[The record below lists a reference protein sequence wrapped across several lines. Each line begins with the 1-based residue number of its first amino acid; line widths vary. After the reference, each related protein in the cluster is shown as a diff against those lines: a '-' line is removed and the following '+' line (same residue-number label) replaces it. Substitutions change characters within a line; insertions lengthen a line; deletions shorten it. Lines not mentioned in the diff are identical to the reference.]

1 MTVSLP
7 RNAALGGSLAVV
19 AALALS
25 ACGAAPD
32 NASTKTKDGKNAATA
47 TSAAD
52 FGGLDALA
60 KAAKKEGTL
69 HIIAVPR
76 DWANYGAAIDGFQ
89 KKYGI
94 KIEDE
99 SPDGTSQDE
108 INAVTSRKGQDRAPD
123 VLDLGSSFA
132 LSAAQQG
139 LVAPYKV
146 ASYTDIPE
154 GQKDPQARWFN
165 DYGGYISIGCDAKRV
180 KTCPTSFKDLLK
192 PQYKGQVA
200 LNGNPTKSGS
210 AFGGVYAAALA
221 NGGSFDNIQPG
232 LDFFGK
238 LKKNGNYTPVEST
251 PATVEKGETPI
262 SIDWD
267 YLNAGYADEF
277 KSKGVDWKVSIPSD
291 GQYAQYYSQAIN
303 KDAPHPAAARPL
315 QRRGPEPVAQGLR
328 PPGPDGRDGEGRHPR
343 QDGRRQAAEGH
354 RHAVLPDRGPAEQG
368 QDGHRSGLGEGRLRM
383 TAALPRA
390 DVAPVASAKRRRRAP
405 GWLAVVPLLVFT
417 AIAFGLPA
425 VAILD
430 GAFTVKDPT
439 TGATSYTTENLTT
452 SLQGPYLTAL
462 VGSVKLSAISA
473 ALGAL
478 LGLPLAQAV
487 VSSRSRA
494 LREAVLTASGVLAN
508 FGGVPL
514 AFAFVATLGNAG
526 VLTVH
531 LGLKDSGWDLY
542 SFWGLVLVYLYFLIP
557 LMVLTITSVSYTHL

>member
-7 RNAALGGSLAVV
+7 RNAVLGGCIAVV
-19 AALALS
+19 AAFALS

-32 NASTKTKDGKNAATA
+32 NASTTTKDGKSAATA

-52 FGGLDALA
+52 FGGMDALV

-76 DWANYGAAIDGFQ
+76 DWANYGALIDGFQ
-89 KKYGI
+89 KKYGV
-94 KIEDE
+94 KIDDE

-139 LVAPYKV
+139 LLAPYKV
-146 ASYTDIPE
+146 ASFADISSA
-154 GQKDPQARWFN
+154 QKDPQARWYN

-180 KTCPTSFKDLLK
+180 KQCPTSFKDLLQ
-192 PQYKGQVA
+192 PRYKGQVA

-221 NGGSFDNIQPG
+221 SGGSFDDIQPG

-277 KSKGVDWKVSIPSD
+277 KSKGLDWKVAIPGD

-303 KDAPHPAAARPL
+303 KDAPHPAAARLWQEYLYSAEGQNLWLGGYARPAL
-315 QRRGPEPVAQGLR
+315 MPAMDKAGTLDKTAAAKLPKVTGTPSFPTEDQQSKAKTVIAQGW
-328 PPGPDGRDGEGRHPR
+328 GK
-343 QDGRRQAAEGH
+343 
-354 RHAVLPDRGPAEQG
+354 AV
-368 QDGHRSGLGEGRLRM
+368 SG
-383 TAALPRA
+383 
-390 DVAPVASAKRRRRAP
+390 
-405 GWLAVVPLLVFT
+405 
-417 AIAFGLPA
+417 
-425 VAILD
+425 
-430 GAFTVKDPT
+430 
-439 TGATSYTTENLTT
+439 
-452 SLQGPYLTAL
+452 
-462 VGSVKLSAISA
+462 
-473 ALGAL
+473 
-478 LGLPLAQAV
+478 
-487 VSSRSRA
+487 
-494 LREAVLTASGVLAN
+494 
-508 FGGVPL
+508 
-514 AFAFVATLGNAG
+514 
-526 VLTVH
+526 
-531 LGLKDSGWDLY
+531 
-542 SFWGLVLVYLYFLIP
+542 
-557 LMVLTITSVSYTHL
+557 

>member
-1 MTVSLP
+1 MTVSPP
-7 RNAALGGSLAVV
+7 RNAVLGGSLAVV

-25 ACGAAPD
+25 ACGAAPT
-32 NASTKTKDGKNAATA
+32 NSSTTADGKNAATA

-52 FGGLDALA
+52 FGGMDALV

-76 DWANYGAAIDGFQ
+76 DWANYGAIIDGFT

-94 KIEDE
+94 KITDE
-99 SPDGTSQDE
+99 NPDGSSQDE

-139 LVAPYKV
+139 LLAPYKV
-146 ASYTDIPE
+146 ASFDQIPE
-154 GQKDPQARWFN
+154 GQKDPKGQWFN

-180 KTCPTSFKDLLK
+180 KVCPTTFADLLK

-221 NGGSFDNIQPG
+221 NKGSFDDIQPG

-277 KSKGVDWKVSIPSD
+277 KSKGVDWKVTIPTD

-303 KDAPHPAAARPL
+303 KDAPHPAAARL
-315 QRRGPEPVAQGLR
+315 WQEYLYS
-328 PPGPDGRDGEGRHPR
+328 
-343 QDGRRQAAEGH
+343 AEGQNLWLKGYA
-354 RHAVLPDRGPAEQG
+354 RPVLMTSMESAGTLDK
-368 QDGHRSGLGEGRLRM
+368 
-383 TAALPRA
+383 TAAAKLPQVTGTPSFPTEA
-390 DVAPVASAKRRRRAP
+390 QQAKAK
-405 GWLAVVPLLVFT
+405 
-417 AIAFGLPA
+417 
-425 VAILD
+425 
-430 GAFTVKDPT
+430 TV
-439 TGATSYTTENLTT
+439 
-452 SLQGPYLTAL
+452 
-462 VGSVKLSAISA
+462 I
-473 ALGAL
+473 
-478 LGLPLAQAV
+478 
-487 VSSRSRA
+487 
-494 LREAVLTASGVLAN
+494 ASGWAKAV
-508 FGGVPL
+508 
-514 AFAFVATLGNAG
+514 
-526 VLTVH
+526 
-531 LGLKDSGWDLY
+531 SG
-542 SFWGLVLVYLYFLIP
+542 
-557 LMVLTITSVSYTHL
+557 